1 MNVQQ
6 LEQMARAHWM
16 AWRPEECQEM
26 EAEGI
31 LDSNLRAAAVAAKET
46 IDDLIQQGYQM
57 HEAEEV
63 ALKTY
68 ILKEPEGD
76 GLEDWEREELA
87 EKERRFWEIEAA
99 VAEINEEH
107 DREIEA
113 AQEEENQR
121 QLALMKTPM

>member
-6 LEQMARAHWM
+6 LEQKARDHWRI
-16 AWRPEECQEM
+16 WRPEEYREM

-31 LDSNLRAAAVAAKET
+31 LDSNLRAAAVAAKEA

-87 EKERRFWEIEAA
+87 EKERRFWEVEAA
-99 VAEINEEH
+99 VAKINEEY
-107 DREIEA
+107 DRIVEA
-113 AQEEENQR
+113 ALEEENQR
-121 QLALMKTPM
+121 QLALLKTPM